1 MEPDS
6 CLNGRVKVIMRDN
19 LDQGGIDGDEMKG
32 CIRVFLHMNG
42 PASNHLKCLH

>member
-19 LDQGGIDGDEMKG
+19 LDQGGIDGDGVKG
-32 CIRVFLHMNG
+32 CISVFLHMNG
-42 PASNHLKCLH
+42 PTSYQLKRLH